1 MIMSKIS
8 KLVTHPNLF
17 FRDYFLKKAPLNYG
31 ENIKP
36 LPIETSSHSKKN
48 TAHKTPVSSDQPI
61 EDPYPVTF
69 PIDVVYTWV
78 DSDDEKFNEERLK
91 FQNSSTSETLQGKA
105 ESTDIARFQSHDE
118 LKYSIR
124 SLMKYAP
131 WVNHIYI
138 VTNGQIPKWLDT
150 NNTKVTIIPHSTIID
165 SQFLPTF
172 NSHVIE
178 SSLYKIPGLSEHYI
192 YFNDDVILTRDLS
205 PSYFFTSSGLAKLFI
220 TNSRLPN
227 SYKNVKD
234 TPTQWASKNSREL
247 LHAETGFW
255 AEAMF
260 AHTFHPQRKSVHESI
275 EHLWHEQLNVCR
287 QNRFRDISDINMAT
301 FLHHHFAILTGQ
313 ALATRTKCIY
323 FNIRSPQAAQHYKT
337 LLARKGSEYSP
348 HSICLNDH
356 TSSNKNILSNYE
368 AKLQSFL
375 ETYYPDVSEV
385 EILLPTKSEVAELV
399 KHKDYLTVYTK
410 LLPIIN
416 KQLVNKY
423 NKPYSYLFYYLG
435 LSAQFLFKETQQE
448 HYRETAEENLQI
460 FCGLNPKHTLALK
473 YLADVTLTSQPS
485 GQ

>member
-178 SSLYKIPGLSEHYI
+178 SSLYKIP
-192 YFNDDVILTRDLS
+192 
-205 PSYFFTSSGLAKLFI
+205 
-220 TNSRLPN
+220 
-227 SYKNVKD
+227 
-234 TPTQWASKNSREL
+234 
-247 LHAETGFW
+247 
-255 AEAMF
+255 
-260 AHTFHPQRKSVHESI
+260 
-275 EHLWHEQLNVCR
+275 
-287 QNRFRDISDINMAT
+287 
-301 FLHHHFAILTGQ
+301 
-313 ALATRTKCIY
+313 
-323 FNIRSPQAAQHYKT
+323 
-337 LLARKGSEYSP
+337 
-348 HSICLNDH
+348 
-356 TSSNKNILSNYE
+356 
-368 AKLQSFL
+368 
-375 ETYYPDVSEV
+375 
-385 EILLPTKSEVAELV
+385 
-399 KHKDYLTVYTK
+399 
-410 LLPIIN
+410 
-416 KQLVNKY
+416 
-423 NKPYSYLFYYLG
+423 
-435 LSAQFLFKETQQE
+435 
-448 HYRETAEENLQI
+448 
-460 FCGLNPKHTLALK
+460 
-473 YLADVTLTSQPS
+473 
-485 GQ
+485 